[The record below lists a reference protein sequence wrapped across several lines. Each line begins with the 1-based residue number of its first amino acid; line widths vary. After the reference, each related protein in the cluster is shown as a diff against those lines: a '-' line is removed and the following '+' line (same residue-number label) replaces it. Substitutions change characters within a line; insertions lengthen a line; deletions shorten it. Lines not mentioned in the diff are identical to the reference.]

1 MIFYITHDLKTPEG
15 TKQKNLLLGGKFT
28 IGTQSLSVHSFSL
41 AQNTDVR
48 DLVHNVCNFK
58 IGKMPE
64 FTVPVVTVDD
74 NVASHLA
81 MQNVTGLYKQ
91 LVSILKE
98 GFNLDDVLAK
108 QDILFYSVF
117 V

>member
-41 AQNTDVR
+41 VQNTDVR

-64 FTVPVVTVDD
+64 FTVLQKGYC
-74 NVASHLA
+74 NWRQ
-81 MQNVTGLYKQ
+81 QN
-91 LVSILKE
+91 S
-98 GFNLDDVLAK
+98 
-108 QDILFYSVF
+108 
-117 V
+117 